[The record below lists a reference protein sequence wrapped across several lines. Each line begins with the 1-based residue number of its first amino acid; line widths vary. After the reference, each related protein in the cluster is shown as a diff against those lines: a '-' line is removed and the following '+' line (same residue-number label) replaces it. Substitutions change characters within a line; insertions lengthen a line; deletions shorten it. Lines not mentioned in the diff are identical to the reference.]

1 MENKK
6 NITATINDTLTGD
19 YLKITA
25 TYEAIIELLKK
36 QKNKFEN
43 QNLEATKDN
52 SKRSIHKNSR
62 NVKRK

>member
-1 MENKK
+1 MENSK

-25 TYEAIIELLKK
+25 TYDAVIQVLKQ
-36 QKNKFEN
+36 QKNKFES
-43 QNLEATKDN
+43 QNLKATKDS

-62 NVKRK
+62 SVERK